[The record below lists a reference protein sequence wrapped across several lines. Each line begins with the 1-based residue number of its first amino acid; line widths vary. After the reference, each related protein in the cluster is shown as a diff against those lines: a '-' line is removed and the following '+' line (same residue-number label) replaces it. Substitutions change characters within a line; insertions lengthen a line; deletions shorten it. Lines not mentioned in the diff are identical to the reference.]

1 MADFQN
7 AMCNGEMLKCLFK
20 LFSGQCGVGAQHFTA
35 SQYYFAINKLI
46 CQQRMFGI
54 VGDQT
59 QFFTSLSNGMILR
72 QIVPCPR
79 NSDVTIA
86 N

>member
-59 QFFTSLSNGMILR
+59 QFFHFAEQWNDLTAD
-72 QIVPCPR
+72 CPM
-79 NSDVTIA
+79 SKK
-86 N
+86 

>member
-59 QFFTSLSNGMILR
+59 QFFHFAEQGNDLTAD
-72 QIVPCPR
+72 CPM
-79 NSDVTIA
+79 SKK
-86 N
+86 

>member
-20 LFSGQCGVGAQHFTA
+20 RFSGQCGVGAQHFTA

-46 CQQRMFGI
+46 CQQRIAPCIFSLKVI
-54 VGDQT
+54 LQSYR
-59 QFFTSLSNGMILR
+59 QFERKSW
-72 QIVPCPR
+72 VK
-79 NSDVTIA
+79 IA
-86 N
+86 AKIS